1 MLRVLLQDKN
11 VVKKIV
17 RVLSISSVQQN
28 VPFVIENDGKGERS
42 YDIYSR
48 LLKDRIILLMGP
60 VNDHV
65 ASVTIAQ
72 MLFLQ
77 CESSNKP
84 IHLYINSPGGSVT
97 AGLGIYDCMQYI
109 KAPVATWCIG
119 QACSMGSLLLA
130 AGTSGMRTALPN
142 SRIMVHQPSGGAEG
156 SASDI
161 LITAREIQYLRTR
174 LNEIYVHHTGK
185 DMKTISE
192 TLDRDFFMSA
202 EEGLQFGIVDKIE
215 AHTGSMP
222 QHHRQ
227 TDTTI

>member
-1 MLRVLLQDKN
+1 MLKSLLRKCPSSDVIARVLCL
-11 VVKKIV
+11 
-17 RVLSISSVQQN
+17 SSVQSN
-28 VPFVIENDGKGERS
+28 IPFVIENAGKGERS

-48 LLKDRIILLMGP
+48 LLKDRIILLMEP

-65 ASVTIAQ
+65 ASVIIAQ

-77 CESSNKP
+77 CESSTKP

-97 AGLGIYDCMQYI
+97 AGLGIYDCIQYI

-130 AGTSGMRTALPN
+130 AGTTGMRTALPN
-142 SRIMVHQPSGGAEG
+142 SRIMVHQPSGGAHG

-161 LITAREIQYLRTR
+161 LITAREIQYLRKR

-185 DMKTISE
+185 DIKTISE

-215 AHTGSMP
+215 IHTGSMP

-227 TDTTI
+227 TNKAL